1 MNEVIPILKQELRKK
16 TTQLQIDPGL
26 YADHDGNVI
35 MSIASAL
42 RRQNFKV
49 LGARVTDWCA
59 LSGQQGLVN
68 VWVQLPYHFP
78 DEAERSAR
86 RRSRLDTNEPEIAY
100 MRTSL
105 AEQVRESVNKAMRG
119 LNGKHVVLAVGE
131 GRCYL
136 PAHKGGRHENAARRR
151 GDESLQAWRIWNL
164 KISKAY
170 SDVEVSFRKTA
181 ERIEEKIMDWMRK
194 GSIPILEHM
203 AAVIP
208 PRDRVLLLDE
218 YERAQNEHGQGF
230 RVLQTEA
237 EKASRKEFDEAF
249 VKMRKEFR
257 PWLTSRLAKK
267 HSYEVYQEEKKAYR
281 KRRQEAK
288 ALDQRE
294 GSPNKKPS
302 STATAPLDLSKSRR
316 APPSTGT
323 IQDVLINSY
332 REPEGEDDGQRD
344 LLKSIH
350 TDIVE
355 TEKERLD
362 RMEEED
368 WELVDD
374 IIDISSPEP
383 YPIEENWD
391 SPDFASMDERG
402 ESMGAGENSRR
413 VHFDILEEEDLAP
426 EMEASLY
433 TPEGVVDHSDV
444 VVSPEPASSVIT
456 GGDRDKVSNSD
467 LANFIED
474 KDLVLSISTGLAN
487 SGNIPRDLVFP
498 SSPNS
503 VPSMKPRTGS
513 PGTNHGAR
521 DGICENASG
530 PTKVDR
536 NPPENTPI
544 PIEISAETEE
554 NLNNVSQ
561 CKGVNPERM
570 EQLNLN

>member
-1 MNEVIPILKQELRKK
+1 MDEVIPILKQELRKK

-26 YADHDGNVI
+26 YAEHDGNVI

-49 LGARVTDWCA
+49 LGARVADWCA
-59 LSGQQGLVN
+59 LSGQQGLIN

-105 AEQVRESVNKAMRG
+105 AEQVRESVNRAIRG

-136 PAHKGGRHENAARRR
+136 PAHKGGRHEKAARRR
-151 GDESLQAWRIWNL
+151 GDEPLEAWRIWNL
-164 KISKAY
+164 KISKSY

-181 ERIEEKIMDWMRK
+181 ERIEDKIMEWMK
-194 GSIPILEHM
+194 NGSIPILEHM

-208 PRDRVLLLDE
+208 HRERILLLDE
-218 YERAQNEHGQGF
+218 YERAKNENGQGF
-230 RVLQTEA
+230 RVLQSDA
-237 EKASRKEFDEAF
+237 EKASRKEFEEAF
-249 VKMRKEFR
+249 VKMREDFR
-257 PWLTSRLAKK
+257 PWLTSRVAKK

-332 REPEGEDDGQRD
+332 REPEGEDDGRERD

-350 TDIVE
+350 KDIQK
-355 TEKERLD
+355 TEKERMD
-362 RMEEED
+362 RMEEKIGS
-368 WELVDD
+368 WLM
-374 IIDISSPEP
+374 I
-383 YPIEENWD
+383 
-391 SPDFASMDERG
+391 
-402 ESMGAGENSRR
+402 
-413 VHFDILEEEDLAP
+413 
-426 EMEASLY
+426 
-433 TPEGVVDHSDV
+433 
-444 VVSPEPASSVIT
+444 
-456 GGDRDKVSNSD
+456 
-467 LANFIED
+467 
-474 KDLVLSISTGLAN
+474 LSIYRL
-487 SGNIPRDLVFP
+487 
-498 SSPNS
+498 PN
-503 VPSMKPRTGS
+503 
-513 PGTNHGAR
+513 H
-521 DGICENASG
+521 I
-530 PTKVDR
+530 
-536 NPPENTPI
+536 
-544 PIEISAETEE
+544 
-554 NLNNVSQ
+554 Q
-561 CKGVNPERM
+561 
-570 EQLNLN
+570 